1 MHRTEPVME
10 NANFTDHFLIAMP
23 NMLDPNFVGTLTYI
37 CDHGEQGALG
47 VVVNR
52 PIELNLDA
60 LFSQIGLDL
69 ADDSLRQR
77 PVFYGGPVQVERG
90 FVLHRPV
97 GEWGSTL
104 SVNDHVGLT
113 TSKDILEATARQEGP
128 REILVTLGYSG
139 WGPGQLEDEIKQNA
153 WLTVPADP
161 EVIFSLPPEE
171 RLGAAMHLLGIDLSM
186 LSEEAGHA

>member
-1 MHRTEPVME
+1 MD

-23 NMLDPNFVGTLTYI
+23 RMMDPNFAGTLTYI
-37 CDHGEQGALG
+37 CDHGDQGALG

-52 PIELNLDA
+52 PIELNLES
-60 LFSQIGLDL
+60 LFNQIGLEL
-69 ADDSLRQR
+69 IDDHLKQA
-77 PVFYGGPVQVERG
+77 PVYYGGPVQVERG

-97 GEWGSTL
+97 GTWGSTL
-104 SVNDHVGLT
+104 SVNDRVGLT
-113 TSKDILEATARQEGP
+113 TSKDILEATARKEGP

-161 EVIFSLPPEE
+161 DVIFSLPAQA
-171 RLGAAMHLLGIDLSM
+171 RLNAAMQLLGIDLTM

>member
-1 MHRTEPVME
+1 MD

-23 NMLDPNFVGTLTYI
+23 NMVDPNFAGTLTYI
-37 CDHGEQGALG
+37 CDHGDQGALG

-52 PIELNLDA
+52 PIELNLES

-69 ADDSLRQR
+69 ADEQLRGA
-77 PVFYGGPVQVERG
+77 PVYYGGPVQVERG

-97 GEWGSTL
+97 GQWGSTL
-104 SVNDHVGLT
+104 VVNDRVGLT
-113 TSKDILEATARQEGP
+113 TSKDILEATARHEGP
-128 REILVTLGYSG
+128 AEILVTLGYAG

-161 EVIFSLPPEE
+161 EVIFALPATE
-171 RLGAAMHLLGIDLSM
+171 RVPAAMRLLGIDLTM

>member
-1 MHRTEPVME
+1 MD

-23 NMLDPNFVGTLTYI
+23 RMMDPNFAGTLTYI
-37 CDHGEQGALG
+37 CDHGDQGALG

-52 PIELNLDA
+52 PIELNLEN
-60 LFSQIGLDL
+60 LFSQIGLELIDEHL
-69 ADDSLRQR
+69 KQE
-77 PVFYGGPVQVERG
+77 PVYYGGPVQVERG

-97 GEWGSTL
+97 GVWGSTL
-104 SVNDHVGLT
+104 SVNDRVGLT
-113 TSKDILEATARQEGP
+113 TSKDILEATARKEGP
-128 REILVTLGYSG
+128 SEILVTLGYSG

-161 EVIFSLPPEE
+161 DVIFGLPAQA
-171 RLGAAMHLLGIDLSM
+171 RLNAAIHLLGIDLTM